1 MTIRMSTLLPVAG
14 VIVSTSVIAWFAN
27 DLLEQAKDREIEMV
41 GLMPL
46 FLALL
51 VIAGI
56 STALVFLQS
65 ARSARRLT
73 GPVHRIKVGMQRVRQ
88 GDIAHRVHL
97 RRDDELSQLA
107 AEFNTLLDWLNEN
120 PPAGVRTGG
129 DVVEMEVDPQFS
141 NQLDEC
147 PDPVVVKDRD

>member
-1 MTIRMSTLLPVAG
+1 
-14 VIVSTSVIAWFAN
+14 
-27 DLLEQAKDREIEMV
+27 
-41 GLMPL
+41 
-46 FLALL
+46 
-51 VIAGI
+51 
-56 STALVFLQS
+56 
-65 ARSARRLT
+65 
-73 GPVHRIKVGMQRVRQ
+73 MQRVRQ